1 MIIFNQ
7 NENHIKA
14 LSVSVGQGAIE
25 WESLENI
32 LQMKISV
39 AKFQAWRWRWIHDVD
54 RPEFIVDLRHW
65 SQF

>member
-14 LSVSVGQGAIE
+14 LSMSDGQGAVE
-25 WESLENI
+25 WESLEII

-39 AKFQAWRWRWIHDVD
+39 AKFPAETYLKMD
-54 RPEFIVDLRHW
+54 
-65 SQF
+65 S

>member
-14 LSVSVGQGAIE
+14 LSVSVGKGAIE
-25 WESLENI
+25 WENLENI

-39 AKFQAWRWRWIHDVD
+39 AKFPAETYLKMD
-54 RPEFIVDLRHW
+54 
-65 SQF
+65 S

>member
-39 AKFQAWRWRWIHDVD
+39 AKFQADTYLKMDSRCRSSRIHC
-54 RPEFIVDLRHW
+54 
-65 SQF
+65 

>member
-39 AKFQAWRWRWIHDVD
+39 AKFQA
-54 RPEFIVDLRHW
+54 ETYLKMN
-65 SQF
+65 S

>member
-39 AKFQAWRWRWIHDVD
+39 AKFPA
-54 RPEFIVDLRHW
+54 ETYLKMDL
-65 SQF
+65 